1 MSGLTFFLNLKVFY
15 FYFFIFFG
23 LGFKSTFG
31 WLIKIALLLDTCIP
45 IQLDFLSSG
54 HVTFIIYIENDLRF
68 PWWLIPLP
76 NSNNFLLFCLLK
88 SSSFIWTF
96 VSLFPH
102 WHFTWLLI
110 WEAMSKTIVYLSSN
124 YILMPL
130 TLDNFGFLK
139 LLLN

>member
-1 MSGLTFFLNLKVFY
+1 VDELCQAITCDLNEDILVMSGLTFFLNLKVFY

-68 PWWLIPLP
+68 P
-76 NSNNFLLFCLLK
+76 
-88 SSSFIWTF
+88 
-96 VSLFPH
+96 
-102 WHFTWLLI
+102 
-110 WEAMSKTIVYLSSN
+110 
-124 YILMPL
+124 
-130 TLDNFGFLK
+130 
-139 LLLN
+139 